1 LFLLAVLFVP
11 PFLSVSSYTSRIT
24 SLMAASLGRPVRLS
38 SVRVRLLPTPGFVLY
53 DLTVEEDPAFGAEPL
68 LHASTVT
75 ASIRLFSLWRGRLEI
90 SKVSVDEASL
100 NVVRSPEG
108 NWNLDSLFRT
118 SATNAGT
125 ANSNSGAHAPPF
137 PYIAATNSRVNF
149 KNGVEKLPFSIVDT
163 DLSLWQ
169 DDPGQWRLRLRG
181 QPARTDVSLNLGDTG
196 IVELSATVRRAP
208 ELRQMPIELDMDWRN
223 AQLGQLTR
231 LATGSDAGWR
241 GDMRGEIHVDGTAAS
256 AQIKTRL
263 RATDVHRVEFAPIAP
278 MDFDA
283 NCGFIYHYSERSIEK
298 MVCDSPLGNGHI
310 RLAGDLPGTAGG
322 LPRFSVEL
330 DRIPVAA
337 GLDALR
343 TVRSGVVPDLE
354 AAGTASGK
362 ISYAE
367 TAAADAAPNK
377 AAKAVVVRLAKAG
390 AAQKGSPAAGP
401 LTGSFI
407 VEGFS
412 LSGGGLSKPIQAP
425 KLVLEPAAA
434 PQGHAQ
440 ALTGTVAVPL
450 GGPAPLT
457 VNMRLDLKGY
467 QVGLHGQVSIARGRE
482 LVHATGIRQADVLDS
497 LAGDPL
503 AVDLSADGPWLPAPE
518 APFTI
523 TPPAAP
529 VPEAKPAKSNNSA
542 PEKPAVEDAAIPAAD
557 SLAGT
562 VTLRNANW
570 KADYLANHVEISEAT
585 LHVNLVAGIGDTRL
599 DPVEFSY
606 GPLKGTARLQV
617 PGRCDTPETCPTQFQ
632 IQFGDLDAATVQTAI
647 LGAHEKGTMLSD
659 LISRLR
665 PSAAPLWPRLQG
677 TVKASSI
684 VLGPVT
690 LKDATAELRFQPTG
704 AEIAS
709 LDATL
714 LGGKMHGTGT
724 LAAGD
729 KPAYT
734 LEGNFEK
741 LNPVSVGQLLGETW
755 RGGTFDANGKIELSG
770 YTGDDLAGSAKGTLR
785 FEWRHGAVGG
795 TAPPALARF
804 DRWTGDAAIS
814 DGQISLG
821 QNEVAQGSRKHT
833 VDARVPLTDPPKVSF
848 PAPKQTPEKK
858 R

>member
-1 LFLLAVLFVP
+1 
-11 PFLSVSSYTSRIT
+11 
-24 SLMAASLGRPVRLS
+24 
-38 SVRVRLLPTPGFVLY
+38 
-53 DLTVEEDPAFGAEPL
+53 
-68 LHASTVT
+68 
-75 ASIRLFSLWRGRLEI
+75 
-90 SKVSVDEASL
+90 
-100 NVVRSPEG
+100 
-108 NWNLDSLFRT
+108 
-118 SATNAGT
+118 
-125 ANSNSGAHAPPF
+125 
-137 PYIAATNSRVNF
+137 
-149 KNGVEKLPFSIVDT
+149 
-163 DLSLWQ
+163 
-169 DDPGQWRLRLRG
+169 
-181 QPARTDVSLNLGDTG
+181 
-196 IVELSATVRRAP
+196 
-208 ELRQMPIELDMDWRN
+208 
-223 AQLGQLTR
+223 
-231 LATGSDAGWR
+231 
-241 GDMRGEIHVDGTAAS
+241 
-256 AQIKTRL
+256 
-263 RATDVHRVEFAPIAP
+263 
-278 MDFDA
+278 
-283 NCGFIYHYSERSIEK
+283 
-298 MVCDSPLGNGHI
+298 
-310 RLAGDLPGTAGG
+310 
-322 LPRFSVEL
+322 
-330 DRIPVAA
+330 
-337 GLDALR
+337 
-343 TVRSGVVPDLE
+343 
-354 AAGTASGK
+354 
-362 ISYAE
+362 
-367 TAAADAAPNK
+367 
-377 AAKAVVVRLAKAG
+377 
-390 AAQKGSPAAGP
+390 
-401 LTGSFI
+401 
-407 VEGFS
+407 
-412 LSGGGLSKPIQAP
+412 
-425 KLVLEPAAA
+425 
-434 PQGHAQ
+434 
-440 ALTGTVAVPL
+440 
-450 GGPAPLT
+450 
-457 VNMRLDLKGY
+457 
-467 QVGLHGQVSIARGRE
+467 
-482 LVHATGIRQADVLDS
+482 
-497 LAGDPL
+497 
-503 AVDLSADGPWLPAPE
+503 
-518 APFTI
+518 
-523 TPPAAP
+523 